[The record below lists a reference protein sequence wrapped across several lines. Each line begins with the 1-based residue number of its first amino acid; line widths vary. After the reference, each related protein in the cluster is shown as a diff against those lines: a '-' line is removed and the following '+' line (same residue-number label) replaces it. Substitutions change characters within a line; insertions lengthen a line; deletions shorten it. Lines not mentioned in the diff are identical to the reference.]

1 MIFISNDKMKRVLNI
16 HLSLEIAINIY
27 ILFNN
32 PCVFIKMSN
41 KEDKLRNHFAIS
53 IIDKL

>member
-16 HLSLEIAINIY
+16 YLSLKIAINIY